1 MRGRWQ
7 HCWSS
12 RSIRHLEEEEGGGEG
27 AWDEFVF
34 FCRWWEARS
43 VGLCVKLW
51 EFGNLFIFTCG
62 CALRF
67 FVFTLF
73 FVRNSHVN
81 ITTIIISIIIMTLII
96 IITRIKPQ
104 VKRLDYRGRYVGSH
118 TDLGLGAKVSPANSG
133 GAHQII
139 LLALLCK
146 ILHFCAKWCRPI
158 ILFVLL
164 CMHNTKL

>member
-1 MRGRWQ
+1 M
-7 HCWSS
+7 
-12 RSIRHLEEEEGGGEG
+12 
-27 AWDEFVF
+27 
-34 FCRWWEARS
+34 
-43 VGLCVKLW
+43 
-51 EFGNLFIFTCG
+51 FIFTCG

-73 FVRNSHVN
+73 FVRNSHLN
-81 ITTIIISIIIMTLII
+81 ITTIIISIIIITLII

-118 TDLGLGAKVSPANSG
+118 PDLGSGAKVSPANSG

-164 CMHNTKL
+164 CTTPNYTLLIVHKTVRLRNYRDYIWSIGGDAN